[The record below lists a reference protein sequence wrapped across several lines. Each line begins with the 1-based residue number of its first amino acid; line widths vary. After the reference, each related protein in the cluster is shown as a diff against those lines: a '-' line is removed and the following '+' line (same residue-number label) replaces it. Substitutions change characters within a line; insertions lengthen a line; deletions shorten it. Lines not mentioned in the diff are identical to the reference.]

1 VGDGSLEGLLD
12 QRNIL
17 EVGFER
23 ERRAEQAPRKSA
35 SGEDLGNRP
44 KTAVVIECHWPENK
58 AARQVLRLRMG
69 PAGAIRTAE
78 LVARFS
84 ARSDLGPSL
93 WFTLDEPKAALGHR
107 EAEGKSTGR
116 ELLTVG
122 AVACK
127 PKPGL
132 FLNLVADAA
141 TAAAANQNFHRL
153 IPPQLLD
160 SGELGDRAQPI
171 KGLFGRNGC
180 AQNAQMENVK
190 FAEHLAVFVEVCR
203 LGSFSAAA
211 RRRAVTHSSIVRQ
224 IDALEAELGVPLLTR
239 STRALVPTSAGQLVL
254 QRARPVLDD
263 LVDLRA
269 EVLALTGTVSGVL
282 RIASLPTF
290 GRRYVVRALEA
301 LMSEHPELNAE
312 LDLTERIA
320 DPVTERLDVVIRAGQ
335 LADSSLI
342 ATKLAP
348 NEMRLVASPH
358 YLDKFGRPNSIPELV
373 GHRLLDKMH
382 GSDQLGWSRVLG
394 SANQRLAGVRHVF
407 QCDDFGALREAALT
421 GLGIALLPSWV
432 VGQEIAAGSLRRVLP
447 TVADAS
453 GDAGGVYVLRALADA
468 PAKVTAFIASLRN
481 VIGSPPIW
489 DDEAKSY

>member
-1 VGDGSLEGLLD
+1 
-12 QRNIL
+12 
-17 EVGFER
+17 
-23 ERRAEQAPRKSA
+23 
-35 SGEDLGNRP
+35 
-44 KTAVVIECHWPENK
+44 
-58 AARQVLRLRMG
+58 
-69 PAGAIRTAE
+69 
-78 LVARFS
+78 
-84 ARSDLGPSL
+84 
-93 WFTLDEPKAALGHR
+93 
-107 EAEGKSTGR
+107 
-116 ELLTVG
+116 
-122 AVACK
+122 
-127 PKPGL
+127 
-132 FLNLVADAA
+132 
-141 TAAAANQNFHRL
+141 
-153 IPPQLLD
+153 
-160 SGELGDRAQPI
+160 
-171 KGLFGRNGC
+171 
-180 AQNAQMENVK
+180 MENVR

-211 RRRAVTHSSIVRQ
+211 RRRSVTHSSIVRQ

-382 GSDQLGWSRVLG
+382 GSDALGWSRVLR
-394 SANQRLAGVRHVF
+394 SANQELSGVRHVF

-432 VGQEIAAGSLRRVLP
+432 VGQDISAGSLRRVLP
-447 TVADAS
+447 TVANAS
-453 GDAGGVYVLRALADA
+453 GDAGGVYALRALADP

-489 DDEAKSY
+489 DDEAKSS